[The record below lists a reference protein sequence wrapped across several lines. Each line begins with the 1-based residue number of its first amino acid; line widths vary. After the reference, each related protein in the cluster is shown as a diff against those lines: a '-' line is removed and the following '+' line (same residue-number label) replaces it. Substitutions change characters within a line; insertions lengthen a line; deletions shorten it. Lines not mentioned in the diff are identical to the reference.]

1 MFGQN
6 LRRLRLKNGLTQA
19 QVAESAK
26 IHKRYY
32 QDLEACLKI
41 PSVVIAAR
49 LRKALRCDW
58 NELTRGIIDN

>member
-6 LRRLRLKNGLTQA
+6 LKRLRLKCQLTQA
-19 QVAESAK
+19 QVAESAQ

-49 LRKALRCDW
+49 LRKALRCEW
-58 NELTRGIIDN
+58 GELTQGIIEP